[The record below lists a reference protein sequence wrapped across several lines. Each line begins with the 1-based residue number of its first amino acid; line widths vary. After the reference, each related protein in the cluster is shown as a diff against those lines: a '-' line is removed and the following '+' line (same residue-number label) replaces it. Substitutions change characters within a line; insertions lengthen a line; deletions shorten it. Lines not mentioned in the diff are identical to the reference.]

1 MNTNNAGLFVRVAV
15 ILVIFLVGFT
25 AASLAAVKLGA
36 KKQKVEKAIKITAQC
51 FKFTPNVI
59 VLKKGQPTELQLIS
73 LDVRHGFNCPGL
85 KLRADVV
92 TTKPAY
98 LQVKAA
104 KKGSYPFF
112 CDVYCGEGHQ
122 GMTGKIEVTD

>member
-1 MNTNNAGLFVRVAV
+1 MNTNHVSLLVRVAV
-15 ILVIFLVGFT
+15 ILVIFIIGFGS
-25 AASLAAVKLGA
+25 ASLAAIKLGA
-36 KKQKVEKAIKITAQC
+36 KKKAEAVIKITAQK

-59 VLKKGQPTELQLIS
+59 VIRKGRLTELQLVS
-73 LDVRHGFNCPGL
+73 LDVPHGFNCPGL

-112 CDVYCGEGHQ
+112 CDIYCGEGHQ